1 MGEKIV
7 IGPINRGVRND
18 RTAFNIDND
27 AFPVMINFY
36 QWRGRVKRKRG
47 TGKLCR
53 LQRTINIPE
62 IATDADGN
70 FTGNLIALA
79 GLEPT
84 ATFPAF
90 LTFNRIIIDGVF
102 ITDNNPP
109 NGILSSGDLPLF
121 LGSINYIT
129 GDLVIENAPPSSN
142 IEVEYYPGLPVM
154 GLEDLVLPSD
164 DSAFPQNLSFDTVYS
179 YEISTNSPYLAH
191 DVTFYK
197 NPLVDAI
204 NLPGYIRKDESTPFK
219 WNGENYQQFWTTNY
233 QSSLWAT
240 NGIHIP
246 FDAQN
251 IKMQFASA
259 TEITTVTRDPIL
271 GTDVEFTIDN
281 CPLIIGDFVF
291 ANEFTSVPVINSDS
305 LNFQSGYV
313 IACAPNTPGLATKT
327 LTVRF
332 PFANIPLPGVDESYT
347 PGILQYLTA
356 SRFADSDVIRWYDG
370 DPTEGIG
377 LGWVNY
383 MPPLSQ
389 FVYSI
394 NNLPQ
399 RQYYLVGA
407 RIVYPFKDRL
417 IFVGPVIQASGVAD
431 LPIYLDDT
439 VIYSE
444 NGTPYYTCSFDGRIT
459 STTTEFHA
467 ILTPVN
473 QTAVAFAM
481 FEDSNAFG
489 GFIAANVGQ
498 PINTLSQN
506 EDTLILGF
514 NTMQTRFVYTGNDAS
529 PFEFFI
535 VNSEL
540 GSTSTFSAINTDTGV
555 ISRGSRGFI
564 ITSQTNVDRI
574 DLEIIDNQF
583 QISNVNNGTERMC
596 AQRDF
601 INEWIYFTYPFD
613 DFGSI
618 FPSQTLQ
625 YNYREGTWALFNES
639 YTTYGTFRKNNG
651 LTWENVGLTYPT
663 WSVWN
668 NPWNFSSYEPLQPI
682 VIAGNQQGFVVER
695 AYGTGEVP
703 SLFIQNFLGGS
714 ALSVPNHG
722 LNPNDYIIISGCIG
736 RIGTFVNNKI
746 FQVQIVT
753 DDNTF
758 TVNPSIPVADYLGL
772 GVITR
777 MYVPFMQSRQ
787 FPVSWG
793 IARKTRL
800 GVQQYLFTGTERGQI
815 TLNIYLSTDDSNP
828 YNDPDI
834 NAGDVYSRVLFTCP
848 ESTNL
853 GLTPANV
860 SLQMPIARTQ
870 AQIWHRIST
879 SLIGDTVQFGFT
891 LSNDQMRTVDE
902 NGALISQF
910 AEIEFHGA
918 ILDVTASSLLA

>member
-7 IGPINRGVRND
+7 IGPINRGIRND
-18 RTAFNIDND
+18 RTAFVIDND
-27 AFPVMINFY
+27 SFPVMENMY

-47 TGKLCR
+47 TGALCR

-62 IATDADGN
+62 IATDGFGD
-70 FTGNLIALA
+70 FTGNLISLA
-79 GLEPT
+79 GLESTASFPT
-84 ATFPAF
+84 F
-90 LTFNRIIIDGVF
+90 LTINRIIIGMSFFSD
-102 ITDNNPP
+102 TSPP
-109 NGILSSGDLPLF
+109 TGILTGSGG
-121 LGSINYIT
+121 GSGTINYVT
-129 GDLVIENAPPSSN
+129 GDLTITGGPFSTN
-142 IEVEYYPGLPVM
+142 IEFEYYPGLPVM
-154 GLEDLVLPSD
+154 GLEDLTLPSD
-164 DSAFPQNLSFDTVYS
+164 DSAFPQNVSFDTVYS

-197 NPLVDAI
+197 NPLADAI
-204 NLPGYIRKDESTPFK
+204 NLPGYVPKDALTPFK
-219 WNGENYQQFWTTNY
+219 WNGEDYQQFWTANY
-233 QSSLWAT
+233 SSSLWTT
-240 NGIHIP
+240 NGIHVP

-251 IKMQFASA
+251 IGMQFASA
-259 TEITTVTRDPIL
+259 TEITTTTRTSNTTVDF
-271 GTDVEFTIDN
+271 VVDN
-281 CPLIIGDFVF
+281 CPLVIGDFVF
-291 ANEFTSVPVINSDS
+291 ANEFTSIAPLNANT

-313 IACAPNTPGLATKT
+313 TACAPNTPGLATKT
-327 LTVRF
+327 LTVTF
-332 PFANIPLPGVDESYT
+332 PFSTIPADTYT
-347 PGILQYLTA
+347 PGILQYLTNT
-356 SRFADSDVIRWYDG
+356 RFVDDDVIRWYDG
-370 DPTEGIG
+370 DPTSGIG

-389 FVYSI
+389 AVYSI
-394 NNLPQ
+394 NNLPE

-417 IFVGPVIQASGVAD
+417 LFIGPVVQASGD
-431 LPIYLDDT
+431 TDTPIYLKDT

-444 NGTPYYTCSFDGRIT
+444 NGTPYYTCSFTGRVA
-459 STTTEFHA
+459 SPVTEFNA
-467 ILTPVN
+467 ILTPN
-473 QTAVAFAM
+473 LETAVPFAM

-489 GFIAANVGQ
+489 GFISAGVGQ

-514 NTMQTRFVYTGNDAS
+514 NTIQTRFVFTGNDAS

-535 VNSEL
+535 INSEL

-564 ITSQTNVDRI
+564 MTSQTNVNRI
-574 DLEIIDNQF
+574 DLDIIDNQF
-583 QISNVNNGTERMC
+583 RISNVNNGTERMC

-625 YNYREGTWALFNES
+625 YNYREDSWALFNES

-651 LTWENVGLTYPT
+651 LSWENVGLTYPT
-663 WSVWN
+663 WTSWN
-668 NPWNFSSYEPLQPI
+668 DPWNSSGYEALQPI

-695 AYGTGEVP
+695 AFGTQETP
-703 SLFIQNFLGGS
+703 SLFIKNFLTAS
-714 ALSVPNHG
+714 TLLVPNHG
-722 LNPNDYIIISGCIG
+722 LNPNDYIIIYNCLGDVG
-736 RIGTFVNNKI
+736 ALVNGKV
-746 FQVQIVT
+746 FQVQIVV
-753 DDNTF
+753 DEDNF
-758 TVNPSIPVADYLGL
+758 TINPSIADSSYLGL

-777 MYVPFMQSRQ
+777 MYVPFIQSKQ

-800 GVQQYLFTGTERGQI
+800 GVQQYLFTTTVNGQI
-815 TLNIYLSTDDSNP
+815 TLNIYLSTDSLNA
-828 YNDPDI
+828 YNNPDI
-834 NAGDVYSRVLFTCP
+834 NSGDIYSQVLYTCP

-860 SLQMPIARTQ
+860 NLQMPISRTQ
-870 AQIWHRIST
+870 AQTWHRIAT

-891 LSNDQMRTVDE
+891 LSDAQMRSVDLDD
-902 NGALISQF
+902 NPLYQF
-910 AEIEFHGA
+910 QEIEFQGA
-918 ILDVTASSLLA
+918 ILDVTPSSLLA